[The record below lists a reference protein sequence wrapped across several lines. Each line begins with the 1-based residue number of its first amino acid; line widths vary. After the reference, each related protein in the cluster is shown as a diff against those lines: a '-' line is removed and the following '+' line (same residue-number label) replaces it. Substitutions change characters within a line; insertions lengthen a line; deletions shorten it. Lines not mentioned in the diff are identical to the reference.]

1 MQNCRVHRLDA
12 DDLDRSVDDPS
23 LTLLFREGWTVV
35 CPIAIEEGNKIVIA
49 LILAPPKQKN
59 HAKVAAIIS
68 GALLSIG
75 LLVSY
80 IGAL

>member
-1 MQNCRVHRLDA
+1 M
-12 DDLDRSVDDPS
+12 
-23 LTLLFREGWTVV
+23 V